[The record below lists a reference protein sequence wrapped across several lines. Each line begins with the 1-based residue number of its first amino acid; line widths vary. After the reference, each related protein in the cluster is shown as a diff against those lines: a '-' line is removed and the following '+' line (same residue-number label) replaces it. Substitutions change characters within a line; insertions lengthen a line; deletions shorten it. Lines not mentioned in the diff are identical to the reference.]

1 MKPELVNNRVKR
13 KEREKIIVT
22 KDYGEKEQEIL
33 KEVNTTEVKLQQV
46 RKYFFRDNY
55 VDYCVVR

>member
-22 KDYGEKEQEIL
+22 KDYGDKEQEIL

-46 RKYFFRDNY
+46 R
-55 VDYCVVR
+55 

>member
-46 RKYFFRDNY
+46 RK
-55 VDYCVVR
+55 